1 MYTEF
6 LDILP
11 EVKDALANGKPVVA
25 LESTIISH
33 GMPYPENEKFANEC
47 EQVIRDEGA
56 VPATIAVIKGRLKV
70 GLTPEDLSLM
80 AHAEN
85 IAKVSR
91 RDLPYMVAEKKN
103 GATTVTTT
111 MIIAAMAG
119 IKVFATGGI
128 GGVHR
133 GAEKSM
139 DISAD
144 LQELAHTNVAV
155 VCAGCKSI
163 LDIGLTLEYLETFG
177 VPVLCM
183 GTKKFPAFYC
193 KESGFEGDYAVADPA
208 EAASIIKTK
217 WDLGLNGGVLVANPI
232 PDAYAMDPVRMNKVI
247 DEAVAE
253 AERQHIHGKNI
264 TPFLLARIKDVTG
277 GDSLASNI
285 QLAFNNARCAARIA
299 AAMAR

>member
-1 MYTEF
+1 MYTEY

-11 EVKDALANGKPVVA
+11 EIKDALANGKPVVA

-56 VPATIAVIKGRLKV
+56 VPATIAVINGRLKV

-80 AHAEN
+80 AHGEN

-133 GAEKSM
+133 GAEKTM

-163 LDIGLTLEYLETFG
+163 LNIGLTLEYLETFG

-299 AAMAR
+299 AAMSR

>member
-1 MYTEF
+1 
-6 LDILP
+6 
-11 EVKDALANGKPVVA
+11 
-25 LESTIISH
+25 
-33 GMPYPENEKFANEC
+33 
-47 EQVIRDEGA
+47 
-56 VPATIAVIKGRLKV
+56 
-70 GLTPEDLSLM
+70 
-80 AHAEN
+80 
-85 IAKVSR
+85 
-91 RDLPYMVAEKKN
+91 
-103 GATTVTTT
+103 
-111 MIIAAMAG
+111 
-119 IKVFATGGI
+119 
-128 GGVHR
+128 
-133 GAEKSM
+133 
-139 DISAD
+139 
-144 LQELAHTNVAV
+144 
-155 VCAGCKSI
+155 
-163 LDIGLTLEYLETFG
+163 
-177 VPVLCM
+177 M

-299 AAMAR
+299 VEMSR

>member
-1 MYTEF
+1 MYKN
-6 LDILP
+6 LQILP
-11 EVKDALANGKPVVA
+11 EIQDAIASNKPVVA

-33 GMPYPENEKFANEC
+33 GMPYPENEKFANDIEA
-47 EQVIRDEGA
+47 VIRQQGA
-56 VPATIAVIKGRLKV
+56 IPATIAVIDGVFKV

-80 AHAEN
+80 AHADGV
-85 IAKVSR
+85 AKVSR
-91 RDLPYMVAEKKN
+91 RDLPYMAAMKKT
-103 GATTVTTT
+103 GATTVATT

-119 IKVFATGGI
+119 IKVFSTGGI

-133 GAEKSM
+133 NGQNTM

-183 GTKKFPAFYC
+183 GTKHFPAFYC
-193 KESGFEGDYAVADPA
+193 KESGFDGDYECATPA
-208 EAASIIKTK
+208 EAAAVVRAK
-217 WDLGLNGGVLVANPI
+217 WELGMDGGVVIANPI
-232 PDAYAMDPVRMNKVI
+232 PDEWAMDPARMNAVI

-264 TPFLLARIKDVTG
+264 TPFILARIKDVTG

-285 QLAFNNARCAARIA
+285 QLAFNNARVASEIA
-299 AAMAR
+299 KELAKG

>member
-1 MYTEF
+1 MYTEY

-11 EVKDALANGKPVVA
+11 EIKDALANGKPVVA

-56 VPATIAVIKGRLKV
+56 VPATIAVINGRLKV

-80 AHAEN
+80 AHGEN

-133 GAEKSM
+133 GAEKTM

-163 LDIGLTLEYLETFG
+163 LNIGLTLEYLETFG

-232 PDAYAMDPVRMNKVI
+232 PDAYAMDPVRMSKVI

-299 AAMAR
+299 AAMSR

>member
-11 EVKDALANGKPVVA
+11 EVKDALTNGKPVVA

-70 GLTPEDLSLM
+70 GLTPENLSLM